1 MPSREG
7 SDLHHISEIDKL
19 IHEPSRLAI
28 LTQLYI
34 VQSADFL
41 FLLPQT
47 GLTTGNLSRHI
58 SKLEE
63 AGYVKVK
70 KDFVGKKPHTVICLT
85 EEGRDVFRKYIEN
98 MKHIMTELS
107 EIKS

>member
-1 MPSREG
+1 MSPDERD
-7 SDLHHISEIDKL
+7 DLQHISEIDKL

-28 LTQLYI
+28 MAHLYV

-63 AGYVKVK
+63 ASYVKVEK
-70 KDFVGKKPHTVICLT
+70 EFLGKKPHTVIQLT
-85 EEGRDVFRKYIEN
+85 ERGKEVFRKYIMN
-98 MKHIMTELS
+98 MKEIMNELS
-107 EIKS
+107 EVGS

>member
-1 MPSREG
+1 MSSSEE
-7 SDLHHISEIDKL
+7 SDLHHISEIDRL

-63 AGYVKVK
+63 AGYVKVE
-70 KDFVGKKPHTVICLT
+70 KDYVGKKPHTVIFLT
-85 EEGRDVFRKYIEN
+85 EEGRKVFKRYINN
-98 MKHIMTELS
+98 MKGIMTELS
-107 EIKS
+107 EVES

>member
-1 MPSREG
+1 MSPDEG
-7 SDLHHISEIDKL
+7 DGLQHISEIDKL
-19 IHEPSRLAI
+19 IHEPARLAI
-28 LTQLYI
+28 MSQLYV

-63 AGYVKVK
+63 AGYVKVEK
-70 KDFVGKKPHTVICLT
+70 EFVGKKPHTIVQLT
-85 EEGRDVFRKYIEN
+85 EEGRVVFKEYIET
-98 MKHIMTELS
+98 MKHIMDELS
-107 EIKS
+107 SSTS